1 MPGRNVNVYLQE
13 KTYSKLRQATNERQ
27 ISRFVNEAVEEK
39 LQKSEQKNQEE
50 FQQKLIAGYKRIAK
64 NQKIQEELVVWDE
77 TVSDMWRKEKK

>member
-1 MPGRNVNVYLQE
+1 MTGRNANIYFQE
-13 KTYSKLRQATNERQ
+13 KVYNKLRQLVGEK

-64 NQKIQEELVVWDE
+64 NQKIQEELGV
-77 TVSDMWRKEKK
+77 